1 LAETTIQTTILRNL
15 LHDEEYTRRVVPF
28 LKKEY
33 FEGAHR
39 GVFDAIVA
47 FVTKY
52 NKLPTTEALA
62 IEISD
67 ADTLS
72 PDDAS
77 EASSLLSDLSE
88 GKDID
93 KQWLEDQTEKW
104 CQDRA
109 IYLAIMES
117 INIIDGRHKNLT
129 KNALPELLKDALSV
143 SFDTSVGHDYIN
155 DADSRYEFYHRK
167 EERMPF
173 DLDYMNKITK
183 GGLPRKSLNVIL
195 ASTGVG
201 KSMFMCHHAAS
212 VLTQGKNVLYVTL
225 EMAEERIAE
234 RIDANLLN
242 IPIDQIEN
250 LSYKQYSSKIEAIAK
265 RSVGKLI
272 IKEYPTGSA
281 HTGHFRALLEE
292 LKLKRDFTPDII
304 FVDYLNI
311 CSSARMRGLGSSINT
326 YSLIKS
332 IAEEVRGLAIEFN
345 LPIVTATQSNREG
358 FANSDVDLNNTSESF
373 GVPATADMMFALIST
388 EELENLGQVMVKQLK
403 NRYSDPTQ
411 NKRFVIGVD
420 KSRMKFYDVE
430 DNAQTLT
437 NSTNHKQ
444 PDIPVFDGSSTASR
458 VMSERKN
465 FQGVKV

>member
-67 ADTLS
+67 ADSLS

-77 EASSLLSDLSE
+77 EASSLLTDLSE
-88 GKDID
+88 SKDID
-93 KQWLEDQTEKW
+93 QQWLEDQTEKW

-109 IYLAIMES
+109 IYLAVMES
-117 INIIDGRHKNLT
+117 INIIDGRHKELT

-155 DADSRYEFYHRK
+155 DADSRYEFYHRT
-167 EERMPF
+167 EEKIPF
-173 DLDYMNKITK
+173 DLDYMNRITK
-183 GGLPRKSLNVIL
+183 GGLSRKSLNVIL

-201 KSMFMCHHAAS
+201 KSMFMCHQASAA
-212 VLTQGKNVLYVTL
+212 LTQGKNVLYVTL
-225 EMAEERIAE
+225 EMAEEKIAE
-234 RIDANLLN
+234 RIDANLMNVPL
-242 IPIDQIEN
+242 DQIEN
-250 LSYKQYSSKIEAIAK
+250 LSYKQYSSKIETIAK

-292 LKLKRDFTPDII
+292 LKLKRDFVPDII

-311 CSSARMRGLGSSINT
+311 CSSARMRGLGGSINT

-420 KSRMKFYDVE
+420 KSRMRFYDVE
-430 DNAQTLT
+430 DTAQDLIGSNAG
-437 NSTNHKQ
+437 
-444 PDIPVFDGSSTASR
+444 PAFDSSASGAR
-458 VMSERKN
+458 IGGERKD
-465 FQGVKV
+465 FSGVTV

>member
-1 LAETTIQTTILRNL
+1 MAEMTIQTTILRNL
-15 LHDEEYTRRVVPF
+15 LHDEEYTRRVIPF

-39 GVFDAIVA
+39 AMFDSIVD

-52 NKLPTTEALA
+52 NKLPTSEALA
-62 IEISD
+62 IELSEVD
-67 ADTLS
+67 SLSENDT
-72 PDDAS
+72 A
-77 EASSLLSDLSE
+77 EASSLLTEISDSS
-88 GKDID
+88 DVD
-93 KQWLEDQTEKW
+93 SQWLDDQTEKW

-129 KNALPELLKDALSV
+129 KNALPDLLKDALSV

-155 DADSRYEFYHRK
+155 NADERYEFYHRL
-167 EERMPF
+167 EERIPF

-183 GGLPRKSLNVIL
+183 NGLPRKSLTVVL

-201 KSMFMCHHAAS
+201 KSLFMCHHAAS
-212 VLTQGKNVLYVTL
+212 TLTLGKNVLYITL

-234 RIDANLLN
+234 RIDANLMN
-242 IPIDQIEN
+242 VPIDQIEN
-250 LSYKQYSSKIEAIAK
+250 LSYKQYTSKIENIAK
-265 RSVGKLI
+265 RSIGKLI
-272 IKEYPTGSA
+272 IKEYPTGGA
-281 HTGHFRALLEE
+281 HAGHFRALLEE
-292 LKLKRDFTPDII
+292 LKLKKDFAPDII
-304 FVDYLNI
+304 FIDYLNI
-311 CSSARMRGLGSSINT
+311 AASSRMRGLGGSINT

-332 IAEEVRGLAIEFN
+332 VAEEIRGLAIEHN
-345 LPIVTATQSNREG
+345 VPIVTATQSNRDG
-358 FANSDVDLNNTSESF
+358 FGNSDVDLNNTSESF
-373 GVPATADMMFALIST
+373 GIPATADLMFALIAN
-388 EELENLGQVMVKQLK
+388 EELDNLGQIMVKQLK

-430 DNAQTLT
+430 DNAQTLIS
-437 NSTNHKQ
+437 STNHKQ

>member
-67 ADTLS
+67 ADSLS

-77 EASSLLSDLSE
+77 EASSLLTDLSE
-88 GKDID
+88 SKDID
-93 KQWLEDQTEKW
+93 QQWLEDQTEKW

-109 IYLAIMES
+109 IYLAVMES
-117 INIIDGRHKNLT
+117 INIIDGRHKELT

-155 DADSRYEFYHRK
+155 DADSRYEFYHRT
-167 EERMPF
+167 EEKIPF
-173 DLDYMNKITK
+173 DLDYMNRITK
-183 GGLPRKSLNVIL
+183 GGLSRKSLNVIL

-201 KSMFMCHHAAS
+201 KSMFMCHQASAA
-212 VLTQGKNVLYVTL
+212 LTQGKNVLYVTL
-225 EMAEERIAE
+225 EMAEEKIAE
-234 RIDANLLN
+234 RIDANLMNVPL
-242 IPIDQIEN
+242 DQIEN
-250 LSYKQYSSKIEAIAK
+250 LSYKQYSSKIETIAK

-292 LKLKRDFTPDII
+292 LKLKRDFVPDII

-311 CSSARMRGLGSSINT
+311 CSSARMRGLGGSINT

-388 EELENLGQVMVKQLK
+388 EDLQNLGQVMVKQLK

-411 NKRFVIGVD
+411 NKRFVLGVD
-420 KSRMKFYDVE
+420 KTKMRFYDVE
-430 DNAQTLT
+430 DNAQTLVQDT
-437 NSTNHKQ
+437 G
-444 PDIPVFDGSSTASR
+444 PVFDSTSTANR
-458 VMSERKN
+458 IATERKD
-465 FQGVKV
+465 FSGVKV

>member
-1 LAETTIQTTILRNL
+1 MAETTIQTTILRNL

-77 EASSLLSDLSE
+77 EASSLLTDLSE
-88 GKDID
+88 SKEID

-109 IYLAIMES
+109 IYLAVMES
-117 INIIDGRHKNLT
+117 INIIDGRHKELT
-129 KNALPELLKDALSV
+129 KNALPELLKNALSV

-155 DADSRYEFYHRK
+155 DADSRYEFYHRT
-167 EERMPF
+167 EEKIPF
-173 DLDYMNKITK
+173 DLDYMNRITK
-183 GGLPRKSLNVIL
+183 GGLSRKSLNVIL

-201 KSMFMCHHAAS
+201 KSMFMCHQAAS
-212 VLTQGKNVLYVTL
+212 TLTQGKNVLYVTL
-225 EMAEERIAE
+225 EMAEEKIAE
-234 RIDANLLN
+234 RIDANLMNVPL
-242 IPIDQIEN
+242 DQIEN
-250 LSYKQYSSKIEAIAK
+250 LSYKQYSSKIETIAK

-311 CSSARMRGLGSSINT
+311 CSSARMRGLGGSINT

-332 IAEEVRGLAIEFN
+332 IAEEIRGLAIEFN

-420 KSRMKFYDVE
+420 KSRMRFYDVE
-430 DNAQTLT
+430 DSAQDLIGSNTG
-437 NSTNHKQ
+437 
-444 PDIPVFDGSSTASR
+444 PAFDSSASGAR
-458 VMSERKN
+458 IGGERKD
-465 FQGVKV
+465 FSGVTV

>member
-1 LAETTIQTTILRNL
+1 MAETTIQTTILRNL

-67 ADTLS
+67 ADSLS

-77 EASSLLSDLSE
+77 EASSLLTDLSE
-88 GKDID
+88 SKDID
-93 KQWLEDQTEKW
+93 QQWLEDQTEKW

-109 IYLAIMES
+109 IYLAVMES
-117 INIIDGRHKNLT
+117 INIIDGRHKELT

-155 DADSRYEFYHRK
+155 DADSRYEFYHRT
-167 EERMPF
+167 EEKIPF
-173 DLDYMNKITK
+173 DLDYMNRITK
-183 GGLPRKSLNVIL
+183 GGLSRKSLNVIL

-201 KSMFMCHHAAS
+201 KSMFMCHQASAA
-212 VLTQGKNVLYVTL
+212 LTQGKNVLYVTL
-225 EMAEERIAE
+225 EMAEEKIAE
-234 RIDANLLN
+234 RIDANLMNVPL
-242 IPIDQIEN
+242 DQIEN
-250 LSYKQYSSKIEAIAK
+250 LSYKQYSGKIETIAK

-311 CSSARMRGLGSSINT
+311 CSSARMRGLGGSINT

-420 KSRMKFYDVE
+420 KSRMRFYDVE
-430 DNAQTLT
+430 DTAQDLIGSNAG
-437 NSTNHKQ
+437 
-444 PDIPVFDGSSTASR
+444 PAFDSSASGAR
-458 VMSERKN
+458 IGGERKD
-465 FQGVKV
+465 FSGVTV

>member
-1 LAETTIQTTILRNL
+1 MEIIALAETTIQTTILRNL

-67 ADTLS
+67 ADSLS

-77 EASSLLSDLSE
+77 EASSLLTDLSE
-88 GKDID
+88 SKDID
-93 KQWLEDQTEKW
+93 QQWLEDQTEKW

-109 IYLAIMES
+109 IYLAVMES
-117 INIIDGRHKNLT
+117 INIIDGRHKELT

-155 DADSRYEFYHRK
+155 DADSRYEFYHRT
-167 EERMPF
+167 EEKIPF
-173 DLDYMNKITK
+173 DLDYMNRITK
-183 GGLPRKSLNVIL
+183 GGLSRKSLNVIL

-201 KSMFMCHHAAS
+201 KSMFMCHQASAA
-212 VLTQGKNVLYVTL
+212 LTQGKNVLYVTL
-225 EMAEERIAE
+225 EMAEEKIAE
-234 RIDANLLN
+234 RIDANLMNVPL
-242 IPIDQIEN
+242 DQIEN
-250 LSYKQYSSKIEAIAK
+250 LSYKQYSSKIETIAK

-292 LKLKRDFTPDII
+292 LKLKRDFVPDII

-311 CSSARMRGLGSSINT
+311 CSSARMRGLGGSINT

-420 KSRMKFYDVE
+420 KSRMRFYDVE
-430 DNAQTLT
+430 DTAQDLIGSNAG
-437 NSTNHKQ
+437 
-444 PDIPVFDGSSTASR
+444 PAFDSSASGAR
-458 VMSERKN
+458 IGGERKD
-465 FQGVKV
+465 FSGVTV

>member
-1 LAETTIQTTILRNL
+1 MAETTIQTTILRNL
-15 LHDEEYTRRVVPF
+15 LHNEEYTRRVVPF

-39 GVFDAIVA
+39 AVFDSVVQ

-52 NKLPTTEALA
+52 NKLPTAEALG
-62 IEISD
+62 IEI
-67 ADTLS
+67 ADSESLS

-77 EASSLLSDLSE
+77 EASSLLSNISE
-88 GKDID
+88 SKDID
-93 KQWLEDQTEKW
+93 EQWLEDQTERW

-109 IYLAIMES
+109 IYLAVMES
-117 INIIDGRHKNLT
+117 INIIDGRHKELT
-129 KNALPELLKDALSV
+129 KNALPDLLKDALSV

-155 DADSRYEFYHRK
+155 DADERYEFYHRR
-167 EERMPF
+167 EERVPF
-173 DLDYMNKITK
+173 DLDYMNRISK

-212 VLTQGKNVLYVTL
+212 ILTQGKNVLYITL

-234 RIDANLLN
+234 RIDANLMN
-242 IPIDQIEN
+242 VPIDQIEN
-250 LSYKQYSSKIEAIAK
+250 LSYDQYSNKITNLGKKNI
-265 RSVGKLI
+265 GKLI
-272 IKEYPTGSA
+272 IKEYPTGAA
-281 HTGHFRALLEE
+281 HSGHFRALLEE

-304 FVDYLNI
+304 FLDYLNNAA
-311 CSSARMRGLGSSINT
+311 SARMKGLGGSINT

-358 FANSDVDLNNTSESF
+358 FGNSEVDLNNTSESF

-388 EELENLGQVMVKQLK
+388 EELQNLGQVMVKQLK
-403 NRYSDPTQ
+403 NRYADPTQ
-411 NKRFVIGVD
+411 NKRFVLGVD
-420 KSRMKFYDVE
+420 KAKMRFYDAE
-430 DNAQTLT
+430 DSAQTLMQDA
-437 NSTNHKQ
+437 S
-444 PDIPVFDGSSTASR
+444 PPVFDSTSSGAGIA
-458 VMSERKN
+458 SERKD
-465 FQGVKV
+465 FSGVKV

>member
-1 LAETTIQTTILRNL
+1 
-15 LHDEEYTRRVVPF
+15 
-28 LKKEY
+28 
-33 FEGAHR
+33 
-39 GVFDAIVA
+39 
-47 FVTKY
+47 VTKY

-67 ADTLS
+67 ADSLS

-77 EASSLLSDLSE
+77 EASSLLTDLSE
-88 GKDID
+88 SKDID
-93 KQWLEDQTEKW
+93 QQWLEDQTEKW

-109 IYLAIMES
+109 IYLAVMES
-117 INIIDGRHKNLT
+117 INIIDGRHKELT

-155 DADSRYEFYHRK
+155 DADSRYEFYHRT
-167 EERMPF
+167 EEKIPF
-173 DLDYMNKITK
+173 DLDYMNRITK
-183 GGLPRKSLNVIL
+183 GGLSRKSLNVIL

-201 KSMFMCHHAAS
+201 KSMFMCHQASAA
-212 VLTQGKNVLYVTL
+212 LTQGKNVLYVTL
-225 EMAEERIAE
+225 EMAEEKIAE
-234 RIDANLLN
+234 RIDANLMNVPL
-242 IPIDQIEN
+242 DQIEN
-250 LSYKQYSSKIEAIAK
+250 LSYKQYSSKIETIAK

-292 LKLKRDFTPDII
+292 LKLKRDFVPDII

-311 CSSARMRGLGSSINT
+311 CSSARMRGLGGSINT

-420 KSRMKFYDVE
+420 KSRMRFYDVE
-430 DNAQTLT
+430 DTAQDLIGSNAG
-437 NSTNHKQ
+437 
-444 PDIPVFDGSSTASR
+444 PAFDSSASGAR
-458 VMSERKN
+458 IGGERKD
-465 FQGVKV
+465 FSGVTV